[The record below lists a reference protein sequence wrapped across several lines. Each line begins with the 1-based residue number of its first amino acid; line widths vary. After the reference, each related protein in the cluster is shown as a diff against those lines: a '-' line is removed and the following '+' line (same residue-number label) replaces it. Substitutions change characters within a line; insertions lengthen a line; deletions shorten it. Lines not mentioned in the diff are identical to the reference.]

1 MKALV
6 VLACL
11 LACPML
17 DARAEILFSQTEPE
31 QPNAAF
37 SSNDTPSSQKI
48 ADNFIIAGPD
58 PAFVRSVRFLGGYI
72 SLNPSPGTV
81 PSDRFR
87 ITFYEGTADGPGAP
101 LAEADI
107 LAGAA
112 VLRQP
117 TGGVDLNGT
126 DEPFEYFVDLED
138 GILLQPATEYW
149 ISIANNVSPNNGWVW
164 ARAFGVIDNLLATT
178 SDELPVASWSVVES
192 SGMFFELSSVNIPEP
207 SALSILLCISCS
219 GLLLRRSI

>member
-1 MKALV
+1 MPVDSSTFFPPLIVESLSVSHRIDWIGDGSQRCDPQIGTTMKALV

-126 DEPFEYFVDLED
+126 DEPFE
-138 GILLQPATEYW
+138 
-149 ISIANNVSPNNGWVW
+149 
-164 ARAFGVIDNLLATT
+164 
-178 SDELPVASWSVVES
+178 
-192 SGMFFELSSVNIPEP
+192 
-207 SALSILLCISCS
+207 
-219 GLLLRRSI
+219 